1 MKIHNHLH
9 PGEIIKNIINRMN
22 LSITEMAKML
32 GVKRLTVSKLL
43 NGHVGIS
50 PEMAVRLSIFF
61 GNSIEM
67 WINLQSNFEAWKVE
81 KELKKIAKQ
90 VTPFS
95 KRQKPKDKPKAA

>member
-1 MKIHNHLH
+1 
-9 PGEIIKNIINRMN
+9 MN

-32 GVKRLTVSKLL
+32 EVKRLAVSKLL

-50 PEMAVRLSIFF
+50 PEIAVKLSIFF

-67 WINLQSNFEAWKVE
+67 WINLQSNFADWKAE
-81 KELKKIAKQ
+81 KELKKIAQQ

-95 KRQKPKDKPKAA
+95 KRQNLKINLKLLRS